1 MAGEKYADKAIDALL
16 SEFSTNFATQL
27 AAVETA
33 QSLSASA
40 LGRPDE
46 YLEADRDP
54 DDNRA
59 LVKVF
64 SESTDEF
71 EGEVELL
78 RHACVVAYLW
88 YGDADFDANSLKAR
102 RVLTAMR
109 AVIQN
114 DPVLGN
120 NVVSAVITG
129 TDYDYEKRSDNK
141 ARYAAAL
148 AVDVITYD
156 G

>member
-1 MAGEKYADKAIDALL
+1 MAGEKYADKAINALL
-16 SEFSTNFATQL
+16 SQFSSNFATQL

-33 QSLSASA
+33 QSLAASA

-46 YLEADRDP
+46 YIEADRD

-64 SESTDEF
+64 AEDTDEF
-71 EGEVELL
+71 EGEVALTK
-78 RHACVVAYLW
+78 HGCVVAFCW

-102 RVLTAMR
+102 RVHTAMR
-109 AVIQN
+109 AVVHDDMTLN
-114 DPVLGN
+114 SA
-120 NVVSAVITG
+120 VVSAIVVD
-129 TDYDYEKRSDNK
+129 TDYDYEKRSDNR
-141 ARYAAAL
+141 ARHAAAI